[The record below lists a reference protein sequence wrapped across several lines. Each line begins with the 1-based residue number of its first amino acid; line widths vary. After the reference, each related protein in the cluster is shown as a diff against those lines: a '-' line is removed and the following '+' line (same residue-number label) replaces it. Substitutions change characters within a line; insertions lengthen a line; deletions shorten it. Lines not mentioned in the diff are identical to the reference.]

1 MKRTAFVSVLA
12 FGVAVVFA
20 GSAFAQGKPT
30 TSASQTQA
38 KPTTGSPPPPA
49 PAAPTKF
56 VPPVKGTATVDF
68 MQVRSKVVGKEV
80 VTELKIK
87 NTSSGAIHL
96 LKVDELWYNKKRD
109 MITNGT
115 ERYKKPFMPGEI
127 ITLEIKSPVIGS
139 PAALD
144 VDMFTFAHA
153 NGKVDAKKVK
163 KLE

>member
-1 MKRTAFVSVLA
+1 MKRTAFAPLLA
-12 FGVAVVFA
+12 CAIAVVTV
-20 GSAFAQGKPT
+20 GSAFA
-30 TSASQTQA
+30 QA
-38 KPTTGSPPPPA
+38 KPTTGAVPAQAKPTTGASTPA

-56 VPPVKGTATVDF
+56 VPPVKGTATVEF
-68 MQVRSKVVGKEV
+68 VQVKSKVVGKDV

-87 NTSSGAIHL
+87 NTSTGAIHL

-109 MITNGT
+109 MVTNGT

-127 ITLEIKSPVIGS
+127 ITLEIKSPVVGS

-153 NGKVDAKKVK
+153 NGRVDAKKVK